1 MKKLIVTNNPMVRE
15 RYSQQYDLKYEETSF
30 VGVLKQ
36 VRDLVHRGYRLLTHP
51 LSGSIKPNE
60 TPYKSVLLEESTG
73 KIDEF
78 SVRVIEEAVLT
89 CDKFSQKKY
98 PYKKDVTRDFQ
109 FVDLTLF
116 ESGLESDMISRREQS
131 ETGIG

>member
-78 SVRVIEEAVLT
+78 SVRVIEEAVLI

-116 ESGLESDMISRREQS
+116 ESGLESDMISRR
-131 ETGIG
+131 

>member
-60 TPYKSVLLEESTG
+60 TSYKSVLLEESTG

-116 ESGLESDMISRREQS
+116 ESGLESDMISRR
-131 ETGIG
+131 

>member
-30 VGVLKQ
+30 VEVLKQ

-116 ESGLESDMISRREQS
+116 ESGLESDMISRR
-131 ETGIG
+131 